1 MLFEEYLL
9 YLVIEKTKMKKF
21 ILIASLLLNMV
32 LLAQE
37 IKTGQVIPSFTIKSE
52 EGMIRSSDLKGKVVL
67 INFFATWC
75 KPCMLELPHLQTEIW
90 EKYKNDKRF
99 SLLII
104 GREHSQ
110 SEIAEFKAKKGFQL
124 PIYPDE
130 DRSAYSLFAKE
141 YIPRNYIM
149 DKDGK
154 VVFSSV
160 GFNEAEF
167 KEMIKKVDELLR

>member
-1 MLFEEYLL
+1 
-9 YLVIEKTKMKKF
+9 MKKS
-21 ILIASLLLNMV
+21 ILIVSILFNIV
-32 LLAQE
+32 LPAQE
-37 IKTGQVIPSFTIKSE
+37 IKTGRSIPDFTVKNEDGI
-52 EGMIRSSDLKGKVVL
+52 IRSSDLKGKVVL

-75 KPCMLELPHLQTEIW
+75 KPCMLELPHLQKEIW
-90 EKYKNDKRF
+90 EKYKDDKRF

-141 YIPRNYIM
+141 YIPRNYII
-149 DKDGK
+149 DKQGK
-154 VVFSSV
+154 VVFGSV
-160 GFNEAEF
+160 GYNEAEF
-167 KEMIKKVDELLR
+167 KEMIKKIDELLR